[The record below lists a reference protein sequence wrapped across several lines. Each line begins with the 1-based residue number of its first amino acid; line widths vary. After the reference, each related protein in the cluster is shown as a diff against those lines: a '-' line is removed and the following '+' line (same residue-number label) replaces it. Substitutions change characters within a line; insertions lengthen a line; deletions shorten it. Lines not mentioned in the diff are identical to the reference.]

1 MPISDIF
8 LLAASLSM
16 DSFAVALLFGV
27 RDGHLER
34 RQIVSLG
41 VLFGLVQGSFILAAC
56 ILGSTFKDVIAG
68 YDHWIAFVLLA
79 VVALHMLKEGKEKI
93 DAAAEAKANKEASA
107 GAKSE
112 GQPESRVCGQVDDQ
126 PGAGQQV
133 NICPPA
139 PNSQNNLFPC
149 AFLTLLSL
157 AVATSIDSL
166 GAGIGISLIEGNNWL
181 LPLTVGV
188 ATAVFCLA
196 GCLLG
201 RKVASVDRVGG
212 FACVGGGLALL
223 SIGLDILYKH
233 NVF

>member
-8 LLAASLSM
+8 LLAVSLSM

-27 RDGHLER
+27 RDAQLER
-34 RQIVSLG
+34 RQIASLC

-56 ILGSTFKDVIAG
+56 VLGATFRDIIAD

-79 VVALHMLKEGKEKI
+79 VVALHMLKEGKDKI
-93 DAAAEAKANKEASA
+93 DSAAEAKTNKGKAAESA
-107 GAKSE
+107 GQSE
-112 GQPESRVCGQVDDQ
+112 EQS
-126 PGAGQQV
+126 GAAQQL

-139 PNSQNNLFPC
+139 QCGNSLFPC

-181 LPLTVGV
+181 LPLIVGL

-212 FACVGGGLALL
+212 FACIAGGLALL

-233 NVF
+233 SVF